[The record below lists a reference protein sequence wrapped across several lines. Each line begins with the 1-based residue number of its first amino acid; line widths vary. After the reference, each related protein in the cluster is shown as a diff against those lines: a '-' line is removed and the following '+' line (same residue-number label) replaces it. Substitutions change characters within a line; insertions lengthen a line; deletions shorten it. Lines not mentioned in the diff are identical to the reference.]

1 MLQGKPYL
9 AAMPLG
15 SMIITQYEK
24 QGARHPPAR
33 LRAPPAR
40 LRAPCTRDARAMHV
54 PPCACAVPMRCAC
67 RAGAHIVRRLLNM
80 RDEAAACFL
89 QSHARPAARS
99 GSQLRAG
106 HLAPPPGAVDTGR

>member
-33 LRAPPAR
+33 V
-40 LRAPCTRDARAMHV
+40 PCTRDARAMHV
-54 PPCACAVPMRCAC
+54 PPCACAVPMPCAC

-89 QSHARPAARS
+89 QSHARPAARP
-99 GSQLRAG
+99 GPQLRAAR
-106 HLAPPPGAVDTGR
+106 LAPSRGAVDTGR